1 MYKKITTTFL
11 IFLTPITIIEQDKN
25 RFPQLNIKKVNM
37 NTKNNFN
44 VVELLFN
51 SNEKNIANLTKNLF
65 ITFKR

>member
-25 RFPQLNIKKVNM
+25 RFPQLNIKQVNM